1 MYPNDRIDDIGKK
14 ALFFR
19 LKLRKREKDMA
30 TIKDKFSKGLTT
42 INVKTNNFME
52 QNKINT
58 HISTMENEICEL
70 MKQLGS
76 QVYTK
81 WLQNEFELSDVE
93 EILNNIK
100 EKYAEI
106 EVQKEKIQQI
116 IREEQQILGT
126 NQGQETPQV
135 NTIFCSNCGTPSAA
149 NFKFC
154 TKCGSSLN

>member
-1 MYPNDRIDDIGKK
+1 
-14 ALFFR
+14 
-19 LKLRKREKDMA
+19 MA
-30 TIKDKFSKGLTT
+30 TFKDKFSKGLTT

-58 HISTMENEICEL
+58 HISTLESEIGSL
-70 MKQLGS
+70 KQQLGGE
-76 QVYTK
+76 VYTK
-81 WLQNEFELSDVE
+81 WLQNEFELSDLE
-93 EILNNIK
+93 GILNNIK

-106 EVQKEKIQQI
+106 EVQKEKIEQI

-126 NQGQETPQV
+126 GQTPEGTQE

-154 TKCGSSLN
+154 TKCGSPLQ